1 LSRKILDEIKIK
13 NNRVLTLIE
22 GDITQRN
29 VDAIVNPANS
39 YLQHGGGVAG
49 AIVRKG
55 GDIIQKESN
64 EIGFV
69 EVGSSVITSSGA
81 LPCRAI
87 IHTVGPRM
95 GEGNEDKKLTKAIN
109 SCLELG
115 LQKGFKSISIPAI
128 SSGIFG
134 FPKDRCAKILVNETF
149 TFLERLDSLSGEIQ
163 MVVEFCILGD
173 DTIQAFQYEFNKL
186 KKSYII

>member
-1 LSRKILDEIKIK
+1 M
-13 NNRVLTLIE
+13 IE
-22 GDITQRN
+22 EDITQRN

-186 KKSYII
+186 KKSYTI